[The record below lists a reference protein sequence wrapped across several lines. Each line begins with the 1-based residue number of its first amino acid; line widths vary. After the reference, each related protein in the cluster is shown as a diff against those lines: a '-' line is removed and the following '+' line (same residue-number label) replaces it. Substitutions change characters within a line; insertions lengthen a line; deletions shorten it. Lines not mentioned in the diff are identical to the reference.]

1 MFFRAEVVH
10 DADALLASTSAVLSK
25 YRGTCMCVTFE
36 SDCAQ
41 LLLQLPLSDSS
52 PPVLICNYTRG
63 NTRDPP
69 ECSVSSASAL
79 FYMVRTLPSACHPI
93 PTAAYHRIH
102 QPADT

>member
-1 MFFRAEVVH
+1 MFFRAEMQ

-41 LLLQLPLSDSS
+41 FLPQLPLSDS
-52 PPVLICNYTRG
+52 PRPVLICNYTRG
-63 NTRDPP
+63 DTRDLP

-79 FYMVRTLPSACHPI
+79 FSTVRTLPSPCHPI
-93 PTAAYHRIH
+93 PTAAYHHIQ